1 MRSPCRTAMGLSSS
15 PEPIEPTSALAVSR
29 SPFTSA
35 RTVGATPG
43 EQLAYCAR
51 AARCRR
57 ARAARS
63 GRTRAGAGRHGRAD
77 LEGHHVDQ
85 QGLEG
90 EGLAGAR
97 DEPKE
102 WKSVARIKAES
113 R

>member
-1 MRSPCRTAMGLSSS
+1 MGLLLLAGA
-15 PEPIEPTSALAVSR
+15 IGPTRALAVSR

-51 AARCRR
+51 AARSSSHAPR
-57 ARAARS
+57 AWKNKSWSGKTWKGQTWKGTTWTNKDWKGKAWQARE
-63 GRTRAGAGRHGRAD
+63 TR
-77 LEGHHVDQ
+77 
-85 QGLEG
+85 
-90 EGLAGAR
+90 
-97 DEPKE
+97 PKE